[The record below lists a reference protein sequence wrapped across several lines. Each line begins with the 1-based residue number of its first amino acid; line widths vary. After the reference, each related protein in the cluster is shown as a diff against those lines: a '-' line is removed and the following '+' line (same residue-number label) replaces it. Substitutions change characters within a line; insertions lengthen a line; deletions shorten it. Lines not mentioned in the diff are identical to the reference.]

1 MLKKKPLL
9 ISFLAFLILDQ
20 LSKIAAKNYLS
31 EDQNI
36 WIWPEHIKLT
46 LAYNSGAFLSL
57 GAGWSETTRTLVFII
72 FVMGFL
78 FFLWKL
84 IKNPN
89 NTSLQD
95 HCYTLILSGGVG
107 NLIDRILYRK
117 VTDFLWV
124 GFGPLQTGIFNI
136 ADMAILFGVLFLLGE
151 DLISRQKKAQKD

>member
-1 MLKKKPLL
+1 MLKKKTLI
-9 ISFLAFLILDQ
+9 ISFLVFLILDQ
-20 LSKIAAKNYLS
+20 LSKIAARNYLS

-57 GAGWSETTRTLVFII
+57 GAGWSETARTLVFII

-78 FFLWKL
+78 LFLWKL
-84 IKNPN
+84 ISSPN
-89 NTSLQD
+89 NTLLQD

-107 NLIDRILYRK
+107 NLIDRILFRK
-117 VTDFLWV
+117 VTDFLWM

-151 DLISRQKKAQKD
+151 DLISRQKKAKKD